1 MSKEE
6 STPGGLLSKV
16 VRFVKNPTVN
26 WTELD
31 SLQDDRESQ
40 YSKQMLKEM
49 IERKRRNDFVRRR
62 EFDQLRKLRQR
73 EVLHGQR
80 VEDAAGRPSFF
91 QSSMASPDERAVTLK
106 KIDEIEAQMSQ
117 QWWKS
122 KQGADAPTQPGV
134 MPDSS
139 TEASAEEQ
147 ARAYA
152 PTVPGSLS
160 APLDTKPA
168 VQPLFADD
176 SMAIGRFGGTDATML
191 PGSTPHVEASFSPA
205 APTAAPA
212 PAFEPEEFVHEP
224 DLEEAAIRF
233 ANGDHAGAESGL
245 LEVLAQ
251 HQQDDPAQ
259 QLEIWMTLFDLYR
272 ATGQHDRFDTLAID
286 FAAQYGRSAPL
297 WFSIPAQLG
306 LAVEVAPAAEPAAAM
321 RRDFSWN
328 APPTVAVSSV
338 AALQAS
344 LARAASPWT
353 LSWSRLASIDEAA
366 VPLLADQFSVW
377 ADRDVQIVFSGVEK
391 LHALLDAKTQSGDRS
406 NSPEWW
412 RLRMAAM
419 RLMGKPDEF
428 ELVALDYC
436 VTYEV
441 SPPSWVS
448 PRCGYSDNEG
458 VSSGS
463 APLAA
468 DSDFMA
474 SDLGESSV
482 PAPLET
488 GPVAQLSGHIDG
500 DATPLLQPFEAHF
513 KPGVPLTIAC
523 DKLIRVDFAAAG
535 SVLNWAA
542 EQQGHGHV
550 IQFHNLQRLVA
561 IFFNVIGI
569 NEHAWVIPVL
579 RALGN
584 RVSRGWPGCVCGIRP
599 EVGLQNACVR
609 RQTPSGIQVAIGGD
623 GQVTLGNIVVKGTA
637 RKVRKLYHGK
647 VLAGFAGATA
657 DAFTLFERFEAKLE
671 KHQGHLT
678 RAAIE
683 LTKDWRTDRVLRRL
697 EAMLAVA
704 DASASLIIT
713 GNGDVLEPEQGI
725 VAIGSGGAYA
735 HSAAKA
741 LLVNTELSA
750 QEIVKKSL
758 EIAGELCIYTNMNHT
773 IETL

>member
-6 STPGGLLSKV
+6 TTPGGLLSKV

-31 SLQDDRESQ
+31 SIQDDRESQ

-73 EVLHGQR
+73 EVLQGQR
-80 VEDAAGRPSFF
+80 VEDAAGRPLFF

-134 MPDSS
+134 MPGS
-139 TEASAEEQ
+139 SAEPSDSAH

-152 PTVPGSLS
+152 PTAPGSLP
-160 APLDTKPA
+160 APLDNKAA

-176 SMAIGRFGGTDATML
+176 SMAIGKFGGTDAQML
-191 PGSTPHVEASFSPA
+191 AGNHQSVEASFSPA
-205 APTAAPA
+205 APAAAPA
-212 PAFEPEEFVHEP
+212 TAFEPEEFVHEP

-245 LEVLAQ
+245 LDVLAQ
-251 HQQDDPAQ
+251 HQQDEPEQ

-272 ATGQHDRFDTLAID
+272 ATGQHDRFDALAID
-286 FAAQYGRSAPL
+286 FAAQYSRSAPL
-297 WFSIPAQLG
+297 WFSMPELLGMVAAATPAAG
-306 LAVEVAPAAEPAAAM
+306 AAEAAPAASM

-328 APPTVAVSSV
+328 APPALAVSSV

-353 LSWSRLASIDEAA
+353 LSWSRLTSIDEAA
-366 VPLLADQFSVW
+366 VPLLADLVSQWS
-377 ADRDVQIVFSGVEK
+377 DREGQLVFSGVEK
-391 LHALLDAKTQSGDRS
+391 LNALLDAKTQSGDRS

-412 RLRMAAM
+412 RLRMAMM

-458 VSSGS
+458 VSSGA

-474 SDLGESSV
+474 SDLGELSA
-482 PAPLET
+482 PAPLES

-500 DATPLLQPFEAHF
+500 DATPLLQPFEAF
-513 KPGVPLTIAC
+513 LRPGAPLTIAC

-550 IQFHNLQRLVA
+550 VQFHNLQRLVA

-569 NEHAWVIPVL
+569 NEHAWVVP
-579 RALGN
+579 
-584 RVSRGWPGCVCGIRP
+584 
-599 EVGLQNACVR
+599 
-609 RQTPSGIQVAIGGD
+609 
-623 GQVTLGNIVVKGTA
+623 
-637 RKVRKLYHGK
+637 RK
-647 VLAGFAGATA
+647 
-657 DAFTLFERFEAKLE
+657 
-671 KHQGHLT
+671 
-678 RAAIE
+678 
-683 LTKDWRTDRVLRRL
+683 
-697 EAMLAVA
+697 
-704 DASASLIIT
+704 
-713 GNGDVLEPEQGI
+713 N
-725 VAIGSGGAYA
+725 
-735 HSAAKA
+735 
-741 LLVNTELSA
+741 
-750 QEIVKKSL
+750 
-758 EIAGELCIYTNMNHT
+758 
-773 IETL
+773 

>member
-6 STPGGLLSKV
+6 TTPGGLLSKV

-31 SLQDDRESQ
+31 SIQDDRESQ

-73 EVLHGQR
+73 EVLQGQR

-134 MPDSS
+134 MPGS
-139 TEASAEEQ
+139 SAEPSDSAH

-152 PTVPGSLS
+152 PTAPGSLP
-160 APLDTKPA
+160 APLDNKAA

-176 SMAIGRFGGTDATML
+176 SMAIGKFGGTDAQML
-191 PGSTPHVEASFSPA
+191 AGNPQSVEASFSPA
-205 APTAAPA
+205 APAAAPA
-212 PAFEPEEFVHEP
+212 TAFEPEEFVHEP

-233 ANGDHAGAESGL
+233 ANGDHAGAEAGL
-245 LEVLAQ
+245 LDVLAQ
-251 HQQDDPAQ
+251 HQQDEPEQ

-272 ATGQHDRFDTLAID
+272 ATGQHDRFDALAID
-286 FAAQYGRSAPL
+286 FAAQYSRSAPL
-297 WFSIPAQLG
+297 WFSIPELLG
-306 LAVEVAPAAEPAAAM
+306 MAAAAAPAAGAAEAASASM

-328 APPTVAVSSV
+328 APPTLAVSSV

-353 LSWSRLASIDEAA
+353 LSWSRLIGIDEAA
-366 VPLLADQFSVW
+366 VPLLADLVSQWS
-377 ADRDVQIVFSGVEK
+377 DREGQLVFSGVEK
-391 LHALLDAKTQSGDRS
+391 LHALLEAKTQSGDRS

-412 RLRMAAM
+412 RLRMSMM

-458 VSSGS
+458 VSSGA

-468 DSDFMA
+468 DSDFMV
-474 SDLGESSV
+474 SDLGELSA
-482 PAPLET
+482 PAPLES

-500 DATPLLQPFEAHF
+500 DATPLLQPFEAF
-513 KPGVPLTIAC
+513 LRPGVPLTIAC

-550 IQFHNLQRLVA
+550 VQFHNLQRLVA

-569 NEHAWVIPVL
+569 NEHAWVVP
-579 RALGN
+579 
-584 RVSRGWPGCVCGIRP
+584 
-599 EVGLQNACVR
+599 
-609 RQTPSGIQVAIGGD
+609 
-623 GQVTLGNIVVKGTA
+623 
-637 RKVRKLYHGK
+637 RK
-647 VLAGFAGATA
+647 
-657 DAFTLFERFEAKLE
+657 
-671 KHQGHLT
+671 
-678 RAAIE
+678 
-683 LTKDWRTDRVLRRL
+683 
-697 EAMLAVA
+697 
-704 DASASLIIT
+704 
-713 GNGDVLEPEQGI
+713 N
-725 VAIGSGGAYA
+725 
-735 HSAAKA
+735 
-741 LLVNTELSA
+741 
-750 QEIVKKSL
+750 
-758 EIAGELCIYTNMNHT
+758 
-773 IETL
+773 

>member
-6 STPGGLLSKV
+6 TTPGGLLSKV

-31 SLQDDRESQ
+31 SIQDDRESQ

-73 EVLHGQR
+73 EVLQGQR

-134 MPDSS
+134 MPGSSADPADS
-139 TEASAEEQ
+139 AHAM
-147 ARAYA
+147 AYA
-152 PTVPGSLS
+152 PTAPGSLP
-160 APLDTKPA
+160 APLDNKAA

-176 SMAIGRFGGTDATML
+176 SMAIGKFGGTDAQML
-191 PGSTPHVEASFSPA
+191 AGNHQSVEASFSPA
-205 APTAAPA
+205 APAAAPA
-212 PAFEPEEFVHEP
+212 TAFEPEEFVHEP

-245 LEVLAQ
+245 LDVLAQ
-251 HQQDDPAQ
+251 HQQDEPEQ

-272 ATGQHDRFDTLAID
+272 ATGQHDRFDALAID
-286 FAAQYGRSAPL
+286 FAAQYSRSAPL
-297 WFSIPAQLG
+297 WFSMPELLGMVAAATPAAG
-306 LAVEVAPAAEPAAAM
+306 AAEAAPAASM

-328 APPTVAVSSV
+328 APPALAVSSV

-353 LSWSRLASIDEAA
+353 LSWSRLTSIDEAA
-366 VPLLADQFSVW
+366 VPLLADLVSQWS
-377 ADRDVQIVFSGVEK
+377 DREGQLVFSGVEK
-391 LHALLDAKTQSGDRS
+391 LNALLDAKTQSGDRS

-412 RLRMAAM
+412 RLRMAMM

-458 VSSGS
+458 VSSGA

-474 SDLGESSV
+474 SDLGELSA
-482 PAPLET
+482 PAPLES

-500 DATPLLQPFEAHF
+500 DATPLLQPFEAF
-513 KPGVPLTIAC
+513 LRPGAPLTIAC

-550 IQFHNLQRLVA
+550 VQFHNLQRLVA

-569 NEHAWVIPVL
+569 NEHAWVVP
-579 RALGN
+579 
-584 RVSRGWPGCVCGIRP
+584 
-599 EVGLQNACVR
+599 
-609 RQTPSGIQVAIGGD
+609 
-623 GQVTLGNIVVKGTA
+623 
-637 RKVRKLYHGK
+637 RK
-647 VLAGFAGATA
+647 
-657 DAFTLFERFEAKLE
+657 
-671 KHQGHLT
+671 
-678 RAAIE
+678 
-683 LTKDWRTDRVLRRL
+683 
-697 EAMLAVA
+697 
-704 DASASLIIT
+704 
-713 GNGDVLEPEQGI
+713 N
-725 VAIGSGGAYA
+725 
-735 HSAAKA
+735 
-741 LLVNTELSA
+741 
-750 QEIVKKSL
+750 
-758 EIAGELCIYTNMNHT
+758 
-773 IETL
+773 

>member
-6 STPGGLLSKV
+6 TTPGGLLSKV

-31 SLQDDRESQ
+31 SIQDDRESQ

-73 EVLHGQR
+73 EVLQGQR

-134 MPDSS
+134 MPESS
-139 TEASAEEQ
+139 PEGRESAH

-152 PTVPGSLS
+152 PTAPGSLP
-160 APLDTKPA
+160 APLENKPA

-176 SMAIGRFGGTDATML
+176 SMAIGRFGGADAQMNATS
-191 PGSTPHVEASFSPA
+191 PDEASFSPA
-205 APTAAPA
+205 VTATQPA

-245 LEVLAQ
+245 MDVLAQ
-251 HQQDDPAQ
+251 HQQDAPEQ

-286 FAAQYGRSAPL
+286 FAAQYSRSAPL
-297 WFSIPAQLG
+297 WFSMPEQLG
-306 LAVEVAPAAEPAAAM
+306 MAAAVEPAAGAGAGVV
-321 RRDFSWN
+321 RKDFSWN
-328 APPTVAVSSV
+328 APPTLAVSSV

-344 LARAASPWT
+344 LARSASPWT
-353 LSWSRLASIDEAA
+353 LSWARLTGIDEAA
-366 VPLLADQFSVW
+366 VPLMADQFTLW
-377 ADRDVQIVFSGVEK
+377 ADREGQLVFSGVEK
-391 LHALLDAKTQSGDRS
+391 LNALLDAKAQSGDRS
-406 NSPEWW
+406 TSPEWW
-412 RLRMAAM
+412 RLRMAAL
-419 RLMGKPDEF
+419 RLMGKADEF
-428 ELVALDYC
+428 EMVALDYC

-458 VSSGS
+458 GTSGA

-468 DSDFMA
+468 DSDFGP
-474 SDLGESSV
+474 SDLGEMSM
-482 PAPLET
+482 PAPLDA

-500 DATPLLQPFEAHF
+500 DATPLLEPFQAF
-513 KPGVPLTIAC
+513 LRPGVPLTIAC

-542 EQQGHGHV
+542 EQQSQGHV

-569 NEHAWVIPVL
+569 NEHAWVAP
-579 RALGN
+579 
-584 RVSRGWPGCVCGIRP
+584 
-599 EVGLQNACVR
+599 
-609 RQTPSGIQVAIGGD
+609 
-623 GQVTLGNIVVKGTA
+623 
-637 RKVRKLYHGK
+637 RK
-647 VLAGFAGATA
+647 
-657 DAFTLFERFEAKLE
+657 
-671 KHQGHLT
+671 
-678 RAAIE
+678 
-683 LTKDWRTDRVLRRL
+683 
-697 EAMLAVA
+697 
-704 DASASLIIT
+704 
-713 GNGDVLEPEQGI
+713 N
-725 VAIGSGGAYA
+725 
-735 HSAAKA
+735 
-741 LLVNTELSA
+741 
-750 QEIVKKSL
+750 
-758 EIAGELCIYTNMNHT
+758 
-773 IETL
+773 

>member
-6 STPGGLLSKV
+6 TTPGGLLSKV

-31 SLQDDRESQ
+31 SIQDDRESQ

-73 EVLHGQR
+73 EVLQGQR

-91 QSSMASPDERAVTLK
+91 QSSMASPVERAVTLK

-122 KQGADAPTQPGV
+122 KQGADAATQPGA
-134 MPDSS
+134 MPGSG
-139 TEASAEEQ
+139 TAAAAEAAEAAH

-152 PTVPGSLS
+152 PTAPGSLP
-160 APLDTKPA
+160 APLDGKAA

-176 SMAIGRFGGTDATML
+176 SMAIGRFGGADAPML
-191 PGSTPHVEASFSPA
+191 AGNHSPVEASFSPA
-205 APTAAPA
+205 APTAKTV

-233 ANGDHAGAESGL
+233 ANGDHEGAESGL
-245 LEVLAQ
+245 LDVLAQ
-251 HQQDDPAQ
+251 HQQDEPEQ
-259 QLEIWMTLFDLYR
+259 QLDIWMTLFDLYR
-272 ATGQHDRFDTLAID
+272 ATGQHDRFDALAID
-286 FAAQYGRSAPL
+286 FAAQYSRSAPL
-297 WFSIPAQLG
+297 WFSMPEQLG
-306 LAVEVAPAAEPAAAM
+306 MAVTAAPAGEGAAPAPAM

-328 APPTVAVSSV
+328 APPTLAVSSV
-338 AALQAS
+338 AVLQAS
-344 LARAASPWT
+344 LARAAAPWT
-353 LSWSRLASIDEAA
+353 LSWARLTAIDEAA
-366 VPLLADQFSVW
+366 VPLLADQVTQW
-377 ADRDVQIVFSGVEK
+377 ADHEGQLVFSGVEK
-391 LHALLDAKTQSGDRS
+391 LNALLEAKTQSGDRGS
-406 NSPEWW
+406 SPEWW

-458 VSSGS
+458 VSSGA

-474 SDLGESSV
+474 SDLGELSA
-482 PAPLET
+482 PAPLDA

-500 DATPLLQPFEAHF
+500 DATPLLQPFEAF
-513 KPGVPLTIAC
+513 LRPGVPLTIAC

-550 IQFHNLQRLVA
+550 VQFHNLQRLVA

-569 NEHAWVIPVL
+569 NEHAWVVP
-579 RALGN
+579 
-584 RVSRGWPGCVCGIRP
+584 
-599 EVGLQNACVR
+599 
-609 RQTPSGIQVAIGGD
+609 
-623 GQVTLGNIVVKGTA
+623 
-637 RKVRKLYHGK
+637 RK
-647 VLAGFAGATA
+647 
-657 DAFTLFERFEAKLE
+657 
-671 KHQGHLT
+671 
-678 RAAIE
+678 
-683 LTKDWRTDRVLRRL
+683 
-697 EAMLAVA
+697 
-704 DASASLIIT
+704 
-713 GNGDVLEPEQGI
+713 N
-725 VAIGSGGAYA
+725 
-735 HSAAKA
+735 
-741 LLVNTELSA
+741 
-750 QEIVKKSL
+750 
-758 EIAGELCIYTNMNHT
+758 
-773 IETL
+773 

>member
-6 STPGGLLSKV
+6 TPPGGLLSKV
-16 VRFVKNPTVN
+16 VRFVRNPTVN

-31 SLQDDRESQ
+31 SIQDDRESQ

-73 EVLHGQR
+73 EVLQVHR

-91 QSSMASPDERAVTLK
+91 QSSMASPDERAVTIK

-139 TEASAEEQ
+139 TETSDSAH

-152 PTVPGSLS
+152 PTAPGSLS
-160 APLDTKPA
+160 TPLGNKAP

-176 SMAIGRFGGTDATML
+176 SMAIGKFGGTDATML
-191 PGSTPHVEASFSPA
+191 AGHQAVEASFSPDIHM
-205 APTAAPA
+205 AAPA

-251 HQQDDPAQ
+251 HQQDDPEQ

-272 ATGQHDRFDTLAID
+272 AIGQHDRFDTLAID
-286 FAAQYGRSAPL
+286 FAARFSRSAPM
-297 WFSIPAQLG
+297 WFSMPELLGMAATPAAG
-306 LAVEVAPAAEPAAAM
+306 AAVAEPVAPM

-328 APPTVAVSSV
+328 APGTLGVSSV

-344 LARAASPWT
+344 LARSASPWT
-353 LSWSRLASIDEAA
+353 LSWSRLVSIEEAA
-366 VPLLADQFSVW
+366 VPLLADQVTQW
-377 ADRDVQIVFSGVEK
+377 ADRSGQFVFSGVEK
-391 LHALLDAKTQSGDRS
+391 LNALMEARTQSGDPS
-406 NSPEWW
+406 SSPEWW

-441 SPPSWVS
+441 SPPSGVS

-468 DSDFMA
+468 DSGFLATDLADLPA
-474 SDLGESSV
+474 ST
-482 PAPLET
+482 PADASPS
-488 GPVAQLSGHIDG
+488 AQLSGYIDG
-500 DATPLLQPFEAHF
+500 DATPLLDPFVALVR
-513 KPGVPLTIAC
+513 PGVPLSIAC
-523 DKLIRVDFAAAG
+523 DQLIRVDFAAAG

-542 EQQGHGHV
+542 EQQGRGTV
-550 IQFHNLQRLVA
+550 VQFHNLHRLVA

-569 NEHAWVIPVL
+569 NEHAWVAP
-579 RALGN
+579 
-584 RVSRGWPGCVCGIRP
+584 
-599 EVGLQNACVR
+599 
-609 RQTPSGIQVAIGGD
+609 
-623 GQVTLGNIVVKGTA
+623 
-637 RKVRKLYHGK
+637 RK
-647 VLAGFAGATA
+647 
-657 DAFTLFERFEAKLE
+657 
-671 KHQGHLT
+671 
-678 RAAIE
+678 
-683 LTKDWRTDRVLRRL
+683 
-697 EAMLAVA
+697 
-704 DASASLIIT
+704 
-713 GNGDVLEPEQGI
+713 N
-725 VAIGSGGAYA
+725 
-735 HSAAKA
+735 
-741 LLVNTELSA
+741 
-750 QEIVKKSL
+750 
-758 EIAGELCIYTNMNHT
+758 
-773 IETL
+773 